1 VIDYGTLRGAWVPP
15 GEYRVRLIVGNDTL
29 QRTFTVRAD
38 PRVTSS
44 TADLVAQYVAARR
57 VIARIDE
64 VVSEVKRVEDLQSQ
78 IDDRVKRLTEGSAS
92 AIDIAAA
99 KDSAKA
105 LRSRLEAVRA
115 ELYEVGCHVD
125 QCTLDMPTKLYN
137 KFITLNMQVQVGA
150 YAPTQQHGTM
160 YDGLKAQLD
169 RQLRTL
175 QQLESEDVARLNAL
189 LERLGLPPL
198 HLPTRQRV
206 M

>member
-1 VIDYGTLRGAWVPP
+1 M
-15 GEYRVRLIVGNDTL
+15 
-29 QRTFTVRAD
+29 
-38 PRVTSS
+38 
-44 TADLVAQYVAARR
+44 
-57 VIARIDE
+57 
-64 VVSEVKRVEDLQSQ
+64 
-78 IDDRVKRLTEGSAS
+78 
-92 AIDIAAA
+92 
-99 KDSAKA
+99 
-105 LRSRLEAVRA
+105 
-115 ELYEVGCHVD
+115 D

-175 QQLESEDVARLNAL
+175 QQLETEDLARLNAL

-198 HLPTRQRV
+198 HLPPRQRV